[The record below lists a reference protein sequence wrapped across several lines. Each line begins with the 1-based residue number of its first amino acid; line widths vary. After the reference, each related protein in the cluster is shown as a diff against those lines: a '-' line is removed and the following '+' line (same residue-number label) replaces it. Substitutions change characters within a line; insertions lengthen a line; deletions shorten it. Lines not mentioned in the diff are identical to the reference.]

1 MTNSKKNTHSFN
13 FSRRDFIKGSSIVL
27 GGTLAGASLPLAS
40 KGAPPV
46 DDRPLKIA
54 LIGCGARGAG
64 AAVNAL
70 RADKNLKLVAMADA
84 FRDKLDD
91 TYNNLT
97 KIADIKEAVD
107 VPEEHKF
114 VGFDGY
120 KDAIALADVVLLVT
134 PPAFRP
140 LHFEAAIQADK
151 HVFMEKPLASD
162 APGVRQIL
170 KTGELAE
177 QKNLKVQVGLQNRY
191 DPGFIGM
198 VERIKDGAIGNI
210 VSATDYY
217 MVGPVKL
224 VKREEGQTEME
235 YQMRNWRHFNWLWAG
250 SPAGLQ
256 IHNTDI
262 VNWVKGSYPVR
273 AHALGGRSAFS
284 GPDHGDIFDHFFIE
298 YEYADGTKLNS
309 QIRTVLG
316 TFNKGGAYFQGTNG
330 TANVRDGIK
339 DPTGKTIWRHRGG
352 DSENPYQLEHD
363 QFFAA
368 IRQNTPMNDTEWG
381 AMSTMTTILG
391 RMAAHSGQLVEWD
404 DALNSELSILPA
416 SFSWDSHPPVMPD
429 KDGNYPV
436 PVPGKS
442 PVL

>member
-1 MTNSKKNTHSFN
+1 MDKMNKPSYTST
-13 FSRRDFIKGSSIVL
+13 FSRRDFIKGTSIIV
-27 GGTLAGASLPLAS
+27 GGTLAGAALPLA
-40 KGAPPV
+40 AHAANPV

-70 RADKNLKLVAMADA
+70 RADKNIKLVAMADA
-84 FRDKLDD
+84 FRDKLDE
-91 TYNNLT
+91 TYNNLI
-97 KIADIKEAVD
+97 KIEDIKAAID
-107 VPEEHKF
+107 VPEKHKF

-140 LHFEAAIQADK
+140 MHFEAAVQADK

-170 KTGELAE
+170 AAGELAE
-177 QKNLKVQVGLQNRY
+177 KKNLKVQVGLQNRY
-191 DPGFIGM
+191 DPGFKGM
-198 VERIKDGAIGNI
+198 VEKINEGMIGD
-210 VSATDYY
+210 VLSATDYY

-316 TFNKGGAYFQGTNG
+316 TFNKGGAYFLGTNG
-330 TANVRDGIK
+330 TANIREGIK
-339 DPTGKTIWRHRGG
+339 DRTGKTLWRHRGG
-352 DSENPYQLEHD
+352 DDENPYQLEHD

-368 IRQNTPMNDTEWG
+368 IRNDQPMNDTEWG

-391 RMAAHSGQLVEWD
+391 RMAAHSGQMLTWD
-404 DALNSELSILPA
+404 DAFNSELSLLPET
-416 SFSWDSHPPVMPD
+416 FSWDANPPVMPD